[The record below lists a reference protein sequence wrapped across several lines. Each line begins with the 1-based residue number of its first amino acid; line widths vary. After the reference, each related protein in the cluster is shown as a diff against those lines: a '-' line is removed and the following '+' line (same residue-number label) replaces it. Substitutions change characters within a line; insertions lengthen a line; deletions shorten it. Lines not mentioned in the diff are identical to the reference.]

1 MQQKDNMQTVARL
14 REQVEAL
21 WAKLD
26 VDEAERT
33 VFRSSHVGIKKSVI
47 TAVSILEC

>member
-1 MQQKDNMQTVARL
+1 MQTVAQL

-21 WAKLD
+21 WVKLD

-33 VFRSSHVGIKKSVI
+33 VSRSSHVGIKESLI
-47 TAVSILEC
+47 AAVSILEC